1 MMATPDALC
10 ESPGGLSPLRPALL
24 LRDLPPLEPGSS
36 VPLHLQ
42 LAERLATPIRGAQ
55 AALAGCAMPT
65 EAQCMAHFGVSRPTV
80 RQAMGHLVAAG
91 LVTRGRGKGTF
102 VAPERLNHDVSMAFE
117 DEMRAA
123 RRSIRFH
130 VLLRR
135 QEVPPERARRGL
147 RLEPGQPVEYVERL
161 RFLDG
166 EVFAF
171 EQRWFAPFV
180 SRHVTQAMLEEMAII
195 SLLGA
200 AMGEPP
206 ARIVNTVRCLPA
218 DARVGKLLGVGRRTA
233 LLETEHTYSA
243 LSGTP
248 LLHGSVRFHGERFEF
263 TLDSEL
269 RQPPRG
275 GIA

>member
-1 MMATPDALC
+1 MTILDAAC
-10 ESPGGLSPLRPALL
+10 ERPGAASPVRPAFV
-24 LRDLPPLEPGSS
+24 LRELPPVDPGSS
-36 VPLHLQ
+36 VRLHLQ
-42 LAERLATPIRGAQ
+42 LAERLAAPIRGAQ
-55 AALAGCAMPT
+55 ASLAGCAMPT

-102 VAPERLNHDVSMAFE
+102 VAPERLTHDVSMAFE
-117 DEMRAA
+117 DEMRAS

-135 QEVPPERARRGL
+135 QEVVPERARSKL
-147 RLEPGQPVEYVERL
+147 LLPAGQVVEYVERL
-161 RFLDG
+161 RFLDS
-166 EVFAF
+166 EIFAF
-171 EQRWFAPFV
+171 EQRWFAPHV

-200 AMGEPP
+200 AMGEAP
-206 ARIVNTVRCLPA
+206 ARVINTVRCLPA
-218 DARVGKLLGVGRRTA
+218 DARIGKLLGVSRRTA
-233 LLETEHTYSA
+233 LLETEHTYHA
-243 LSGTP
+243 ATGTP

-269 RQPPRG
+269 RRPG
-275 GIA
+275 GGP

>member
-1 MMATPDALC
+1 MMPPRAAQRESRADTP
-10 ESPGGLSPLRPALL
+10 PVQPALV
-24 LRDLPPLEPGSS
+24 LRQLPPLDPGSS
-36 VPLHLQ
+36 VPLYLQ
-42 LAERLATPIRGAQ
+42 LAERLAAPIRGAQ
-55 AALAGCAMPT
+55 AALAGCSMPT

-80 RQAMGHLVAAG
+80 RQAMAHLVSGG
-91 LVTRGRGKGTF
+91 LVTRGRGRGTF

-123 RRSIRFH
+123 RRSIRLQ

-135 QEVPPERARRGL
+135 QEVAPERVRAKL
-147 RLEPGQPVEYVERL
+147 LLPPGQVVEYVERL

-171 EQRWFAPFV
+171 EQRWFAPPV
-180 SRHVTQAMLEEMAII
+180 SRHVTLAMLEEMAII

-200 AMGEPP
+200 ATGEPP

-218 DARVGKLLGVGRRTA
+218 DARVAKLLGVASRTS
-233 LLETEHTYSA
+233 LLETEHTYYGASSA
-243 LSGTP
+243 P

-263 TLDSEL
+263 TLESAL
-269 RQPPRG
+269 RLPG
-275 GIA
+275 GDEG

>member
-1 MMATPDALC
+1 MTIPDVAC
-10 ESPGGLSPLRPALL
+10 EVSGAASPVRPAFV
-24 LRDLPPLEPGSS
+24 LRELPPVDPGSS
-36 VPLHLQ
+36 VRLHLQ
-42 LAERLATPIRGAQ
+42 LAERLAAPIRGAQ
-55 AALAGCAMPT
+55 VALAGCAMPT

-117 DEMRAA
+117 DEMRAS

-135 QEVPPERARRGL
+135 QEVVPERARAKL
-147 RLEPGQPVEYVERL
+147 LLPAGQVVEYVERL

-171 EQRWFAPFV
+171 EQRWFAPHV

-200 AMGEPP
+200 AMGEAP

-218 DARVGKLLGVGRRTA
+218 DARIGKLLGVSRSTA
-233 LLETEHTYSA
+233 LLETEHTYYA
-243 LSGTP
+243 LSGAP

-269 RQPPRG
+269 RHPSG
-275 GIA
+275 GRVA

>member
-1 MMATPDALC
+1 MMPPRAAQR
-10 ESPGGLSPLRPALL
+10 ESRAETSPVQPALV
-24 LRDLPPLEPGSS
+24 LRQLPPLDPGSS
-36 VPLHLQ
+36 VPLYQQ
-42 LAERLATPIRGAQ
+42 LADRLAAPIRGAQ
-55 AALAGCAMPT
+55 AALAGCSMPT
-65 EAQCMAHFGVSRPTV
+65 EAQCMVHFGVSRPTV
-80 RQAMGHLVAAG
+80 RQAMAHLVSVG
-91 LVTRGRGKGTF
+91 LITRGRGRGTF

-123 RRSIRFH
+123 RRSIRLQ

-135 QEVPPERARRGL
+135 QEVAPERVRAKL
-147 RLEPGQPVEYVERL
+147 LLPPGQVVEYVERL

-171 EQRWFAPFV
+171 EQRWFAPAV

-200 AMGEPP
+200 ATGEPP

-218 DARVGKLLGVGRRTA
+218 DARVAKLLGVASRTS
-233 LLETEHTYSA
+233 LLETEHTYYGA
-243 LSGTP
+243 SGAP

-263 TLDSEL
+263 TLESAL
-269 RQPPRG
+269 RLPG
-275 GIA
+275 VDEG

>member
-1 MMATPDALC
+1 MIGGETDERQGMAALAQAA
-10 ESPGGLSPLRPALL
+10 LVLRQ
-24 LRDLPPLEPGSS
+24 LPPLDHASAA
-36 VPLHLQ
+36 PLHLQ
-42 LAERLATPIRGAQ
+42 LAERLAAPIRGAQ

-65 EAQCMAHFGVSRPTV
+65 EAQCMVHFSVSRPTV

-130 VLLRR
+130 LLLRR
-135 QEVPPERARRGL
+135 QEAVPERARAGL
-147 RLEPGQPVEYVERL
+147 LLPPGQVVEYVERL

-171 EQRWFAPFV
+171 EQRWFAPPV

-218 DARVGKLLGVGRRTA
+218 DARIGKLLGVGRSTA
-233 LLETEHTYSA
+233 LLETEHTYYS
-243 LSGTP
+243 LSGAP

-263 TLDSEL
+263 TLDSAL
-269 RQPPRG
+269 RQPTELRP
-275 GIA
+275 

>member
-1 MMATPDALC
+1 MMPPRDATRERGGA
-10 ESPGGLSPLRPALL
+10 SPVQPALVL
-24 LRDLPPLEPGSS
+24 QQLPPLDPESS
-36 VPLHLQ
+36 APLHVQ
-42 LAERLATPIRGAQ
+42 LAERLAAPIRGAQ

-102 VAPERLNHDVSMAFE
+102 VAAERLNHDVSMAFE

-130 VLLRR
+130 LLRR
-135 QEVPPERARRGL
+135 RLDVPPERVRTKL
-147 RLEPGQPVEYVERL
+147 DLPPGAAVEYVERL

-166 EVFAF
+166 EVFAY
-171 EQRWFAPFV
+171 EQRWFAPAV

-200 AMGEPP
+200 AMGQPP

-218 DARVGKLLGVGRRTA
+218 DPAVAKLLGVGRRTA
-233 LLETEHTYSA
+233 LLETEHTYYA
-243 LSGTP
+243 ESGAP

-263 TLDSEL
+263 TLDSEV
-269 RQPPRG
+269 RRAG
-275 GIA
+275 

>member
-1 MMATPDALC
+1 MMPPRDAMR
-10 ESPGGLSPLRPALL
+10 ESPALASLVRPAFVLQDLL
-24 LRDLPPLEPGSS
+24 PLDPAST

-42 LAERLATPIRGAQ
+42 LAERLAAPIRGAQ

-80 RQAMGHLVAAG
+80 RQAMGHLVVAG

-135 QEVPPERARRGL
+135 REVAPAHARAGL
-147 RLEPGQPVEYVERL
+147 RLAEGETVEYVERL

-171 EQRWFAPFV
+171 EQRWFAPHV
-180 SRHVTQAMLEEMAII
+180 SRHVSQAMLEEMAII

-218 DARVGKLLGVGRRTA
+218 DARIGRLLGVGRRTA
-233 LLETEHTYSA
+233 LLETEHTYFA
-243 LSGTP
+243 ASGTP

-269 RQPPRG
+269 RSQTGTAP
-275 GIA
+275 

>member
-1 MMATPDALC
+1 MMPPRDTTRERGA
-10 ESPGGLSPLRPALL
+10 SPVQPALIL
-24 LRDLPPLEPGSS
+24 QNLPPLDADAGS
-36 VPLHLQ
+36 PLHVQ
-42 LAERLATPIRGAQ
+42 LAERLAAPIRGAQ

-102 VAPERLNHDVSMAFE
+102 VAPERLSHDVSMAFE

-130 VLLRR
+130 LLRR
-135 QEVPPERARRGL
+135 KHEIVPERARVKLDLPAGTV
-147 RLEPGQPVEYVERL
+147 VEYVERL

-171 EQRWFAPFV
+171 EQRWFAPAV

-200 AMGEPP
+200 AMREPP

-218 DARVGKLLGVGRRTA
+218 DPSVAKLLGVGRRTA
-233 LLETEHTYSA
+233 LLETEHTYYA
-243 LSGTP
+243 ASGAP

-269 RQPPRG
+269 RRAP
-275 GIA
+275 

>member
-1 MMATPDALC
+1 MMTTPDALC
-10 ESPGGLSPLRPALL
+10 DSPAAASALRPALV
-24 LRDLPPLEPGSS
+24 LRALPPLEPGNS

-42 LAERLATPIRGAQ
+42 LADRLAMPIRGAQ

-65 EAQCMAHFGVSRPTV
+65 ETQCMAHFGVSRPTV

-130 VLLRR
+130 LLLRR
-135 QEVPPERARRGL
+135 QEVPPERVRNRL
-147 RLEPGQPVEYVERL
+147 QLEPGQAVEYAERL

-171 EQRWFAPFV
+171 EQRWFTPHV
-180 SRHVTQAMLEEMAII
+180 SRHVSQAMLEEMAII

-200 AMGEPP
+200 AMGAPP

-218 DARVGKLLGVGRRTA
+218 DARVGKLLGVGRSTA
-233 LLETEHTYSA
+233 LLETEHTYYA
-243 LSGTP
+243 LSGAP

-269 RQPPRG
+269 RQPLAG
-275 GIA
+275 GVQ

>member
-1 MMATPDALC
+1 MR
-10 ESPGGLSPLRPALL
+10 ESPGVASLVQPALVLQQL
-24 LRDLPPLEPGSS
+24 LPLDPGSS

-42 LAERLATPIRGAQ
+42 LAERLAAPIRGAQ
-55 AALAGCAMPT
+55 ATLAGCAMPT
-65 EAQCMAHFGVSRPTV
+65 EAQCMAHFRVSRPTV

-135 QEVPPERARRGL
+135 HEVAPERARA
-147 RLEPGQPVEYVERL
+147 RLLLPAGQVVEYVERL

-171 EQRWFAPFV
+171 EQRWFAPHV

-218 DARVGKLLGVGRRTA
+218 DARIGKLLGVGRSTA
-233 LLETEHTYSA
+233 LLETEHTYYT

-269 RQPPRG
+269 RQPTPPSP
-275 GIA
+275 